1 MLPGL
6 LLCMSVVLGCLL
18 AGKILLHYFQLES
31 YQFPGYF
38 RTLRRNWT
46 KALLPGACMS
56 ALLTILFLLGFLIS
70 STEPVGGGLGTG
82 DIAVLIGIF
91 LLLIAGGWL
100 LGRKLSEKNA
110 KKKFVLTPR
119 VKRLY
124 AVSFIVMTLI
134 LYGITRLIN
143 TLIDI
148 SDYFLILFFLFPL
161 FLPLWIALCGL
172 LAWPIEKGISEMY
185 FRDAQRILRER
196 KDLIKIGITGSWG
209 KTSVKF
215 ILGTILEEKYHT
227 LVTPASFNTPMGVTK
242 VIRSKLEPGHRVFVA
257 EMGAR
262 HVGDIKEM
270 CRLVHPQIGLLTS
283 VGPQHLDTFKTVE
296 RVAKTKYELIDAL
309 PADGEAFFADDG
321 DICRSLYE
329 KTTVRKHLTGLDPEK
344 DELWAEDIRYSPEG
358 STFLLCRGDEK
369 TECTTQLLGE
379 LNIRNILLCA
389 AAALS
394 LGMSMKQIARGI
406 SKIRP
411 VEHRLQLIRHTG
423 GLNVIDDAFN
433 SNIRGAKQAF
443 QVLKQFPQKRVI
455 VTPGMVELGEQE
467 AEMNREFGAAMAD
480 CCDTAILVGK
490 KRSEAIAAGL
500 KDKGFP
506 QESILVAASLDEAAN
521 MMKEITGAGDTV
533 LFENDLPDN
542 YSADEKADR
551 RHLRQQKL
559 RTRSRH
565 HQRRT
570 ADASCRQGKI

>member
-1 MLPGL
+1 MLTGL
-6 LLCMSVVLGCLL
+6 LLCMSVVIGCLL

-46 KALLPGACMS
+46 KALLPGACMC
-56 ALLTILFLLGFLIS
+56 ALLTILFMLSFLLS
-70 STEPVGGGLGTG
+70 SPEPIGGGLGAG
-82 DIAVLIGIF
+82 DIAILIGII

-124 AVSFIVMTLI
+124 AVFFIVMTLI

-172 LAWPIEKGISEMY
+172 LAWPIEKAISEMY

-242 VIRSKLEPGHRVFVA
+242 VIRSKLEPGHRVFVS

-309 PADGEAFFADDG
+309 PEDGEAFFADDG
-321 DICRSLYE
+321 DICRTLYE

-344 DELWAEDIRYSPEG
+344 DELWAEEIRYSPEG

-389 AAALS
+389 STGLS
-394 LGMSMKQIARGI
+394 LGLSMKQIARGI
-406 SKIRP
+406 AKIRP
-411 VEHRLQLIRHTG
+411 VEHRLQLIRHPG

-443 QVLKQFPQKRVI
+443 QVLKQFPKKRVI

-467 AEMNREFGAAMAD
+467 AEMNRAFGTAMAD

-500 KDKGFP
+500 KENGFP
-506 QESILVAASLDEAAN
+506 EESILVAASLEDAAS
-521 MMKEITGAGDTV
+521 MMREITGAGDTV

-542 YSADEKADR
+542 YSE
-551 RHLRQQKL
+551 
-559 RTRSRH
+559 T
-565 HQRRT
+565 
-570 ADASCRQGKI
+570 